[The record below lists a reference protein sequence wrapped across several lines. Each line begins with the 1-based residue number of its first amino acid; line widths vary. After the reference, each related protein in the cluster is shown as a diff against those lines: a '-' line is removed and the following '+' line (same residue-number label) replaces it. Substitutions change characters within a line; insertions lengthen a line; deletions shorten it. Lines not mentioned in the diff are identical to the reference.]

1 MSTTAFKPGDLVQI
15 TKRIVNGEGLVKGDI
30 VEVAENISSSPQEF
44 TSIIIP
50 SGKVLSWFNDR
61 FEKIDSWTNTTPGLK
76 DYKYYIKEGA
86 LWVTRRGMT
95 WKTGFTVS
103 DLTSERERF
112 VKNPAVEISEHGF
125 TVGQRLY
132 TTNSQWPEIDFVGEF
147 TFNDKPYVKGIHS
160 LWGVEGIFPLSEV
173 SATAPL
179 ADREKELLRALP
191 QGDPDALKQES
202 EAPFAREGVIYR
214 SRSMGMDYK
223 IREGKLYFGNRWDI
237 NSHDYVLKDVTP
249 DNFEIVTEPDAE
261 VAEELPPVSRKHF
274 DESKAASRKHFDESK
289 AAGERRRQK
298 LITHVEKLQ
307 AKLSEKN
314 KVIAQR
320 EATLRSIRNLVV

>member
-15 TKRIVNGEGLVKGDI
+15 TKRIVNGERLVKGDI

-44 TSIIIP
+44 TSIIMP

-61 FEKIDSWTNTTPGLK
+61 FEKIDSWTNTTPGLR
-76 DYKYYIKEGA
+76 DCKYYIKEGA
-86 LWVTRRGMT
+86 VWATRRGRA
-95 WKTGFTVS
+95 WATGFLVS
-103 DLTSERERF
+103 DLAELDEF
-112 VKNPAVEISEHGF
+112 VKNPAVEVSEHGF

-132 TTNSQWPEIDFVGEF
+132 TTNSYWPEIDFVGEF
-147 TFNDKPYVKGIHS
+147 TFNGKPYVKGIHS
-160 LWGVEGIFPLSEV
+160 EWGIGGHFRPSEV

-179 ADREKELLRALP
+179 ADWEKELLEGP
-191 QGDPDALKQES
+191 KEEQES
-202 EAPFAREGVIYR
+202 EPPFAREGVIYR
-214 SRSMGMDYK
+214 SRLTGMDYK
-223 IREGKLYFGNRWDI
+223 IREGKLYFGTRWDI

-249 DNFEIVTEPDAE
+249 DNFEIVAESDAE
-261 VAEELPPVSRKHF
+261 VAEELPPV
-274 DESKAASRKHFDESK
+274 SRKHFDESK

-298 LITHVEKLQ
+298 LITHVEELQ

>member
-1 MSTTAFKPGDLVQI
+1 MSTTKFKPGDLV
-15 TKRIVNGEGLVKGDI
+15 RIKSEIINQEGLVQGDI
-30 VEVAENISSSPQEF
+30 VEVAENTSHISQDY
-44 TSIIIP
+44 TSIIMP
-50 SGKVLSWFNDR
+50 SGKVLSWLNDR
-61 FEKIDSWTNTTPGLK
+61 FEKIDSWVNASRVLDGYKFYVK
-76 DYKYYIKEGA
+76 DGRVRTKLRGKD
-86 LWVTRRGMT
+86 WVT
-95 WKTGFTVS
+95 GFSVS

-112 VKNPAVEISEHGF
+112 VKNPAVEVSEHGF

-147 TFNDKPYVKGIHS
+147 TFNGKPYVKGIHS
-160 LWGVEGIFPLSEV
+160 EWGVGGDFHLSEV

-179 ADREKELLRALP
+179 ADWEKELLE
-191 QGDPDALKQES
+191 GLKEEQES
-202 EAPFAREGVIYR
+202 EPPFAREGVIYR
-214 SRSMGMDYK
+214 SRSTGMDYK
-223 IREGKLYFGNRWDI
+223 IREGKLRFSIDWALTSY
-237 NSHDYVLKDVTP
+237 DYALKDVTP

-274 DESKAASRKHFDESK
+274 DESKAA
-289 AAGERRRQK
+289 GERRRQK
-298 LITHVEKLQ
+298 LITHVEELQ

>member
-30 VEVAENISSSPQEF
+30 VEIAENISSSPQEF
-44 TSIIIP
+44 TSIIMP

-61 FEKIDSWTNTTPGLK
+61 FEKIDSWTNTIPGLK
-76 DYKYYIKEGA
+76 DCKYYIKEGA

-160 LWGVEGIFPLSEV
+160 EWGMKGTFRLSEV

-179 ADREKELLRALP
+179 ADWEKELLEGP
-191 QGDPDALKQES
+191 KEEQES
-202 EAPFAREGVIYR
+202 EPPFAREGVIYR
-214 SRSMGMDYK
+214 SRSTGMDYK
-223 IREGKLYFGNRWDI
+223 IREGKLYFGTRWGI
-237 NSHDYVLKDVTP
+237 KSHDYVLKDVTP
-249 DNFEIVTEPDAE
+249 DRFEIVAESDAE
-261 VAEELPPVSRKHF
+261 VAEELPPV
-274 DESKAASRKHFDESK
+274 SRKHFDESK

-298 LITHVEKLQ
+298 LITHVETLQ
-307 AKLSEKN
+307 ARLGEKN

>member
-15 TKRIVNGEGLVKGDI
+15 TKRIVNGEGVVKGDI

-44 TSIIIP
+44 TSIIMP
-50 SGKVLSWFNDR
+50 NGKVLSWLNDR
-61 FEKIDSWTNTTPGLK
+61 FEKIDSWTNTNPGLK
-76 DYKYYIKEGA
+76 GCKYYIKGHSV
-86 LWVTRRGMT
+86 WSMRGGDT
-95 WKTGFTVS
+95 WKTGFIVPE
-103 DLTSERERF
+103 LTELEEF
-112 VKNPAVEISEHGF
+112 VKNPAVEVSEHGF

-132 TTNSQWPEIDFVGEF
+132 TTNSYWPEIDFVGEF
-147 TFNDKPYVKGIHS
+147 TFNGKPYVEGINS
-160 LWGVEGIFPLSEV
+160 LWGFKGTFHLSEV

-179 ADREKELLRALP
+179 ADWEKELLE
-191 QGDPDALKQES
+191 GLKEEQES
-202 EAPFAREGVIYR
+202 EPPFAREGVVYR
-214 SRSMGMDYK
+214 SRSTGMDYK
-223 IREGKLYFGNRWDI
+223 IREGKLYFGTRWDI

-261 VAEELPPVSRKHF
+261 VAEEFPPV
-274 DESKAASRKHFDESK
+274 SRKHFDESK

-298 LITHVEKLQ
+298 LITHVEELQ

>member
-15 TKRIVNGEGLVKGDI
+15 TANILNWEGLVKGDI

-44 TSIIIP
+44 TSIIMP

-61 FEKIDSWTNTTPGLK
+61 FEKIDSWTNTTLVLK
-76 DYKYYIKEGA
+76 EYKYYVKAGRVRA
-86 LWVTRRGMT
+86 KLRGRDWVT
-95 WKTGFTVS
+95 GFSVS

-112 VKNPAVEISEHGF
+112 VKNPAVEVSEHGF

-147 TFNDKPYVKGIHS
+147 TFNGKPYVKGIHS
-160 LWGVEGIFPLSEV
+160 EWGIGGHFRPSEV

-179 ADREKELLRALP
+179 ADWEKELLRALP

-202 EAPFAREGVIYR
+202 EPPFAREGVIYR
-214 SRSMGMDYK
+214 SRSTGMDYK
-223 IREGKLYFGNRWDI
+223 IREGKLYFGTRWDI

-249 DNFEIVTEPDAE
+249 DNFEIVAEPDAE

-274 DESKAASRKHFDESK
+274 DESKAA
-289 AAGERRRQK
+289 GERRRQK
-298 LITHVEKLQ
+298 LITHVEELQ

>member
-1 MSTTAFKPGDLVQI
+1 MSTTKFKPGDLVQI
-15 TKRIVNGEGLVKGDI
+15 TAYILNQEGLVEGDI
-30 VEVAENISSSPQEF
+30 VEVAESTSSSPQEF
-44 TSIIIP
+44 TSIIMP
-50 SGKVLSWFNDR
+50 SGKALSWLNDR
-61 FEKIDSWTNTTPGLK
+61 FEKIDSWTNTAPVLK
-76 DYKYYIKEGA
+76 DYKYYVKDGR
-86 LWVTRRGMT
+86 LRVKLRGRDWVTA
-95 WKTGFTVS
+95 FVVS

-112 VKNPAVEISEHGF
+112 VKNPAIEVSEHGF

-147 TFNDKPYVKGIHS
+147 TFNGEPYVRGIHS
-160 LWGVEGIFPLSEV
+160 EWGTKGAFHLSEV

-179 ADREKELLRALP
+179 ADWEKELLDGLR
-191 QGDPDALKQES
+191 GEQES
-202 EAPFAREGVIYR
+202 EPPFAREGVIYR
-214 SRSMGMDYK
+214 SRSTGMDYK
-223 IREGKLYFGNRWDI
+223 IREGKLHFGTRWGI

-274 DESKAASRKHFDESK
+274 DESKAA
-289 AAGERRRQK
+289 GERRRQK
-298 LITHVEKLQ
+298 LITHVEELQ

-320 EATLRSIRNLVV
+320 EGTLRSIRNLVM

>member
-1 MSTTAFKPGDLVQI
+1 MSTTKFKPGDLV
-15 TKRIVNGEGLVKGDI
+15 RIKSEIMNQEGVVQGDI
-30 VEVAENISSSPQEF
+30 VEVAENISNSPQDF
-44 TSIIIP
+44 TSIIMP
-50 SGKVLSWFNDR
+50 SGKALSWFNDR
-61 FEKIDSWTNTTPGLK
+61 FEKIDSWTNTTSGLQE
-76 DYKYYIKEGA
+76 YKYYVKAGRVRA
-86 LWVTRRGMT
+86 KLRGRDWVTGLL
-95 WKTGFTVS
+95 VS

-112 VKNPAVEISEHGF
+112 VKNPAVEVSEHGF

-147 TFNDKPYVKGIHS
+147 TFNGKPYVKGIHS
-160 LWGVEGIFPLSEV
+160 RWGTEGTFPLYEV
-173 SATAPL
+173 FMTKPL
-179 ADREKELLRALP
+179 ADWEKELLRALP

-214 SRSMGMDYK
+214 SRSTGMDYK
-223 IREGKLYFGNRWDI
+223 IREGKLYFGRRWGI

-249 DNFEIVTEPDAE
+249 ENFTIVDEPETA

-274 DESKAASRKHFDESK
+274 DESR

-298 LITHVEKLQ
+298 LITHVEELQ

-314 KVIAQR
+314 KVR
-320 EATLRSIRNLVV
+320 SHSRKSYCEAFAIWSCR

>member
-1 MSTTAFKPGDLVQI
+1 MSYTV
-15 TKRIVNGEGLVKGDI
+15 
-30 VEVAENISSSPQEF
+30 ISTEHDGSSPI
-44 TSIIIP
+44 TSQHTNEHYALRIAELGNQVA
-50 SGKVLSWFNDR
+50 SRRYTVLD
-61 FEKIDSWTNTTPGLK
+61 E
-76 DYKYYIKEGA
+76 EGNRVA
-86 LWVTRRGMT
+86 GQPL
-95 WKTGFTVS
+95 
-103 DLTSERERF
+103 LPE
-112 VKNPAVEISEHGF
+112 PAEEVQEHGF
-125 TVGQRLY
+125 TVGQRIY

-160 LWGVEGIFPLSEV
+160 EWGVAGHFHLSEV

-179 ADREKELLRALP
+179 AGWEKELLRALP

-214 SRSMGMDYK
+214 SRLTGMNYK
-223 IREGKLYFGNRWDI
+223 ISEGKLRFGIDWELT
-237 NSHDYVLKDVTP
+237 SCDYALKDVTP
-249 DNFEIVTEPDAE
+249 DNFEIVAEPGAE
-261 VAEELPPVSRKHF
+261 LAEELPPV
-274 DESKAASRKHFDESK
+274 SRKHFDESK

-298 LITHVEKLQ
+298 LITHVEELQ

>member
-1 MSTTAFKPGDLVQI
+1 MSTTKFKPGDLVRI
-15 TKRIVNGEGLVKGDI
+15 TAHIFNGEGLVEGDI

-44 TSIIIP
+44 TSIIMP
-50 SGKVLSWFNDR
+50 SGKVLSWLNDR

-76 DYKYYIKEGA
+76 DCKYYIKEGA

-112 VKNPAVEISEHGF
+112 VKNPAIEVSEHGF

-132 TTNSQWPEIDFVGEF
+132 TTNSYWPEIGFVGEF
-147 TFNDKPYVKGIHS
+147 TFNGKSYVKGIHS
-160 LWGVEGIFPLSEV
+160 RRGTEGTFPLYEV
-173 SATAPL
+173 STTKPL
-179 ADREKELLRALP
+179 ADWEKELLRALP
-191 QGDPDALKQES
+191 QGDPDAFKQES
-202 EAPFAREGVIYR
+202 EPPFAREGVTYR

-223 IREGKLYFGNRWDI
+223 IREGKLYFGTRWDI
-237 NSHDYVLKDVTP
+237 NSHDYLLKDVTP
-249 DNFEIVTEPDAE
+249 DNFEIVAEPDAE

-274 DESKAASRKHFDESK
+274 DESR

-298 LITHVEKLQ
+298 FITHVEELQ

-314 KVIAQR
+314 KVIAQQ
-320 EATLRSIRNLVV
+320 EAVLRSIRNLVV

>member
-1 MSTTAFKPGDLVQI
+1 MRAKLRERDFV
-15 TKRIVNGEGLVKGDI
+15 
-30 VEVAENISSSPQEF
+30 
-44 TSIIIP
+44 
-50 SGKVLSWFNDR
+50 
-61 FEKIDSWTNTTPGLK
+61 
-76 DYKYYIKEGA
+76 
-86 LWVTRRGMT
+86 
-95 WKTGFTVS
+95 TGFVVS

-112 VKNPAVEISEHGF
+112 VKNPAVEASERGF

-160 LWGVEGIFPLSEV
+160 EWGIGGHFHLSEV
-173 SATAPL
+173 SATTPL
-179 ADREKELLRALP
+179 AGWEKELLRALP
-191 QGDPDALKQES
+191 RGDPDALKQES

-214 SRSMGMDYK
+214 SRLTGINYK
-223 IREGKLYFGNRWDI
+223 ISEGRLRFGIDWELT
-237 NSHDYVLKDVTP
+237 SCDYALKDVTP

-274 DESKAASRKHFDESK
+274 NESK

-298 LITHVEKLQ
+298 LITHVEELQ

>member
-15 TKRIVNGEGLVKGDI
+15 MTNIVNGEGLVKGDI
-30 VEVAENISSSPQEF
+30 VEVAENISRSPQEF
-44 TSIIIP
+44 TSIIMP

-112 VKNPAVEISEHGF
+112 VKNPAVEVSEHGF

-147 TFNDKPYVKGIHS
+147 TFNGKPYVKGIHS
-160 LWGVEGIFPLSEV
+160 EWGAKGTFHLSEV

-179 ADREKELLRALP
+179 ADWEKELLEGP
-191 QGDPDALKQES
+191 KEEQES
-202 EAPFAREGVIYR
+202 EPPFAREGVVYR
-214 SRSMGMDYK
+214 SRSTGMDYK
-223 IREGKLYFGNRWDI
+223 IREGKLYFGTRWDI

-249 DNFEIVTEPDAE
+249 DNFEIVGESDAE
-261 VAEELPPVSRKHF
+261 VAEELPPV
-274 DESKAASRKHFDESK
+274 SRKHFDESK

-298 LITHVEKLQ
+298 LITHVEELQ

>member
-1 MSTTAFKPGDLVQI
+1 MSTTKFKPGDLV
-15 TKRIVNGEGLVKGDI
+15 RIKSEIINQEGLVKGDI
-30 VEVAENISSSPQEF
+30 VEVAESTSDSPQDY
-44 TSIIIP
+44 TSIIMP
-50 SGKVLSWFNDR
+50 SGKVLSWFNER
-61 FEKIDSWTNTTPGLK
+61 FEKIDSWTNTTPRLK

-112 VKNPAVEISEHGF
+112 VRNPAVEISEHGF

-132 TTNSQWPEIDFVGEF
+132 TTNSYWPEIGFVGEF
-147 TFNDKPYVKGIHS
+147 TFNGKSYVKGIHS
-160 LWGVEGIFPLSEV
+160 RWGTEGTFPLYEV
-173 SATAPL
+173 STTKPL
-179 ADREKELLRALP
+179 ADWKKELLRALP

-214 SRSMGMDYK
+214 SRSTGMDYK
-223 IREGKLYFGNRWDI
+223 IREGKLYLGTRWGI
-237 NSHDYVLKDVTP
+237 NSHHYVLKDVTP
-249 DNFEIVTEPDAE
+249 DRFEIVDEPETA
-261 VAEELPPVSRKHF
+261 VAEELPPV
-274 DESKAASRKHFDESK
+274 SRKHFDESK

-298 LITHVEKLQ
+298 LITHVEELQ

>member
-61 FEKIDSWTNTTPGLK
+61 FEKIDSWTNTTPVLK
-76 DYKYYIKEGA
+76 EYKYYVKAGRVRAKLRERD
-86 LWVTRRGMT
+86 WVT
-95 WKTGFTVS
+95 GFSVS

-147 TFNDKPYVKGIHS
+147 TFNDKPYIKGIHS
-160 LWGVEGIFPLSEV
+160 EWGIGGHFHLSEV

-179 ADREKELLRALP
+179 ADWEKTLLDGLEE
-191 QGDPDALKQES
+191 GQES

-274 DESKAASRKHFDESK
+274 DESKAA
-289 AAGERRRQK
+289 GERRRQK